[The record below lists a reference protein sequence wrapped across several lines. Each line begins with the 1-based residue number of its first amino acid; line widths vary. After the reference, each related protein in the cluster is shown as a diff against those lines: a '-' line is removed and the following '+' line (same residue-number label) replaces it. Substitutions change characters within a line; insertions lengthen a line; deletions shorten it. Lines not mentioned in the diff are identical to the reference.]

1 MFASHR
7 RSTIGIFVKP
17 ASGGTE
23 ETISGDASHP
33 LDWSNDGRYVLYA
46 MNQSLM
52 ALPINGS
59 EKAVRVV
66 ADQNV
71 QHAQFSPDGRWVTYS
86 SNSSGRGEVY
96 VTAFPSGGQQRQ
108 ISNNGGEQ
116 PRWPRRANEIIYLAA
131 DGKLMSVPV
140 KAGATFETSPPQP
153 LFAIHTNPLVN
164 LRQQYA
170 VSADGQRFLVNE
182 VAGELGSQS
191 PMTVVLNW
199 PALLKK

>member
-1 MFASHR
+1 M
-7 RSTIGIFVKP
+7 
-17 ASGGTE
+17 
-23 ETISGDASHP
+23 
-33 LDWSNDGRYVLYA
+33 
-46 MNQSLM
+46 
-52 ALPINGS
+52 
-59 EKAVRVV
+59 V

-96 VTAFPSGGQQRQ
+96 VTAFPSAAQQRQ

-140 KAGATFETSPPQP
+140 KAGATFEASPPQP
-153 LFAIHTNPLVN
+153 LFAIRTNPLVN

-170 VSADGQRFLVNE
+170 VSADGQRFLVSE